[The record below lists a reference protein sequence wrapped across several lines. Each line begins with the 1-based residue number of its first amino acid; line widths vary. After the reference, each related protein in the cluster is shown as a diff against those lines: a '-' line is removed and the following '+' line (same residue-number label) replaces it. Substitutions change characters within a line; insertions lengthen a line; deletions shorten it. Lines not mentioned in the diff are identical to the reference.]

1 MRVAF
6 VSATTIQHEPSDGA
20 ARLHSLATDL
30 VARGHDVVVFT
41 AQWWDGEPDSFEMD
55 DIEYRAVAETAD
67 SWRFSV
73 QLPGMI
79 RQFEPEVIHA
89 VCTPP
94 NHLVSARL
102 ASMLTGARLIAE
114 CYDPPRSRSAIGRT
128 LAKVGLTGA
137 DVVVTPSR
145 TVRTRM
151 REIGVSLER
160 LEVIPTGIDLETI
173 RSISPTAGGD
183 IVYSR
188 RLDEAANLE
197 TLLLALAEFR
207 EYDWN
212 ATVIGDGPER
222 AAYERQARDLRIE
235 DRVDFVGDRSVEER
249 IARFKDAHVYI
260 HTAEYTPFAIDLL
273 RALAAGCVGI
283 VEYHADSSAHELVE
297 QEHRGFTATNAQELT
312 NRLADAADIDRRTV
326 DDSFAEFD
334 RHSVLERYVDLY
346 RGEAE

>member
-6 VSATTIQHEPSDGA
+6 VSAWTIQHEPTDGA

-30 VARGHDVVVFT
+30 VDRGHHVVVFT
-41 AQWWDGEPDSFEMD
+41 AQWWEGDPDAFEMD
-55 DIEYRAVAETAD
+55 DIQYRAVAASAD
-67 SWRFSV
+67 GWRFPV
-73 QLPGMI
+73 RLPGAI
-79 RQFEPEVIHA
+79 REFDPDVVHA

-94 NHLVSARL
+94 RHLLAARV
-102 ASMLTGARLIAE
+102 ASFLTGARLIAE
-114 CYDPPRSRSAIGRT
+114 CYDPPRSRNAFGRSM
-128 LAKVGLTGA
+128 ARAGLRGA

-145 TVRTRM
+145 TVRTRI
-151 REIGVSLER
+151 REIGIPQDRIV
-160 LEVIPTGIDLETI
+160 VVPTGIEWETI
-173 RSISPTAGGD
+173 RSAEPADGGD

-188 RLDEAANLE
+188 RLDGAANLE

-207 EYDWN
+207 EYDWT
-212 ATVIGDGPER
+212 ATIVGEGPER
-222 AAYERQARDLRIE
+222 STYERQARDLRIE
-235 DRVDFVGDRSVEER
+235 DRVEFVGERSVEER
-249 IARFKDAHVYI
+249 IALFKDAHVYV

-312 NRLADAADIDRRTV
+312 NRLVAAADIDRRTV

-334 RHSVLERYVDLY
+334 RRSALERYLDLY
-346 RGEAE
+346 RGEQA